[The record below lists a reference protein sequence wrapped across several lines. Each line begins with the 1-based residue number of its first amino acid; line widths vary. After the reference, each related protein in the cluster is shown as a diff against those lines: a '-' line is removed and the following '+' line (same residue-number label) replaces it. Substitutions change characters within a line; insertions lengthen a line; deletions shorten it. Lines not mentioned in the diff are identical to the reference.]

1 MAKKNSN
8 LRLGEWWSY
17 EKQGIP
23 VRRELENSFLWFTG
37 NGVENI
43 FREVY

>member
-1 MAKKNSN
+1 MDVKKK
-8 LRLGEWWSY
+8 L
-17 EKQGIP
+17 
-23 VRRELENSFLWFTG
+23 VELPQSFLWFTG